1 VFEDLYIMSGGRLE
15 IKLHEPGSIVAAD
28 GEWDAVQAGTLDGA
42 VTNPT
47 NNKKAFGPVGDIFV
61 QFAGCPNPDAYM
73 GWFYAG
79 DGLKLEQELIDRTSG
94 WDNVIVLGPIGFL
107 NAENEMW
114 SNREIQEL
122 ADYEGLK
129 IRTYGEWG
137 KVLEDIGALPMYLPA
152 GEVYQALERG
162 VIDATELSGPFT
174 DWTFGMHEVAK
185 YVYEPGVHSPAQV
198 ADAIW
203 NRTSYE
209 ALPDDLK
216 LLLDYGLRKSAI
228 DNMAVDTVK
237 NAEAMIKIREYGTE
251 VVTLPIEIQAYIVQ
265 AANDMWAAYAAEDE
279 FYAKAYNSLMDFATM
294 WEGVAGVI
302 QPQTKML
309 LEYGK

>member
-1 VFEDLYIMSGGRLE
+1 MSNGRFEIVM
-15 IKLHEPGSIVAAD
+15 HEPGAIVASD

-47 NNKKAFGPVGDIFV
+47 NNKKALGPVGDIFT
-61 QFAGCPNPDAYM
+61 QFAGSPNPDAYM

-79 DGLKLEQELIDRTSG
+79 DGLALEQEMIDRTPG
-94 WDNVIVLGPIGFL
+94 WDNVIVLGPMAFL
-107 NAENEMW
+107 SAENEMW
-114 SNREIQEL
+114 SNRLIEKLE
-122 ADYEGLK
+122 DYEGLK

-137 KVLEDIGALPMYLPA
+137 KVLEDIGAAPLYLPA

-162 VIDATELSGPFT
+162 VIDATELAGPAT
-174 DWTFGMHEVAK
+174 DWSFGLHEVAQ
-185 YVYEPGVHSPAQV
+185 YVYEPGVHSPA
-198 ADAIW
+198 AIGDAIW
-203 NRTSYE
+203 NRASYE

-216 LLLDYGLRKSAI
+216 LMLQNALRMSAI
-228 DNMAVDTVK
+228 DNMALDTVR

-251 VVTLPIEIQAYIVQ
+251 VIDLPIEVQAYIVQ
-265 AANDMWAAYAAEDE
+265 AANDLWAAYAAEDE
-279 FYAKAYNSLMDFATM
+279 FYAKAYNNLIDFATM

>member
-1 VFEDLYIMSGGRLE
+1 M
-15 IKLHEPGSIVAAD
+15 HEPGSIVAAD

-47 NNKKAFGPVGDIFV
+47 NNKKAFGPVSDLWV
-61 QFAGCPNPDAYM
+61 QFAGSPNPDAYM

-79 DGLKLEQELIDRTSG
+79 DGLALEQELIDRTPG
-94 WDNVIVLGPIGFL
+94 LDNVIVLGPMAFL

-114 SNREIQEL
+114 SNRLIESL
-122 ADYEGLK
+122 DDYDGLK

-137 KVLEDIGALPMYLPA
+137 KVLEAIGASPLYLPA

-162 VIDATELSGPFT
+162 VIDATELAGPAT
-174 DWTFGMHEVAK
+174 DWSFGLHEVAK
-185 YVYEPGVHSPAQV
+185 YVYEPGVHSPAAV
-198 ADAIW
+198 GDAIW
-203 NRTSYE
+203 NRASYE

-216 LLLDYGLRKSAI
+216 LLLQYAIKVSAV
-228 DNMAVDTVK
+228 DNMAADTVR
-237 NAEAMIKIREYGTE
+237 NAEAMVNIVEYGTE
-251 VVTLPIEIQAYIVQ
+251 VITLPIECQAYIVQ
-265 AANDMWAAYAAEDE
+265 AANEMWAAYAAADP
-279 FYAKAYNSLMDFATM
+279 FYAEVYNNLMDFATT
-294 WEGVAGVI
+294 WDGVAGVI